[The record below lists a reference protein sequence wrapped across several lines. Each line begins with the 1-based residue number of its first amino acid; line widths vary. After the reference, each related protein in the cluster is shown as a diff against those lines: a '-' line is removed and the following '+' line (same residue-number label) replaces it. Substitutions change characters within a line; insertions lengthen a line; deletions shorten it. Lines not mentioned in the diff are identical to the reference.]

1 MFRYKNKIIAFSL
14 AILLVLVSLG
24 SVSFSTKVSKVSSSF
39 ACTTS
44 VAISTG
50 KTQVVE
56 AIADLTVKA
65 LTADIVGTIEN
76 NLKTETVEIY
86 KVRQAEEKARAEAE
100 ARAKAEAE
108 ALALKQAAEAKAKA
122 EAEAAQSK
130 ATAAGANLNGLEAE
144 ILKLINKVRADHG
157 LSQLQVVQSLTDIAR
172 TRCSDMV
179 SRGYFSHYTPEGTT
193 FFNIMRN
200 AGIGWSNAGEN
211 LGNAT
216 PAGYGSPSAFIN
228 AWMNSA
234 SHRDN
239 MLRGHYRL
247 IGVGVVDGGGRR
259 VITTIFLN

>member
-1 MFRYKNKIIAFSL
+1 MFSPKKNKIIAS
-14 AILLVLVSLG
+14 VLVVLVVIVTLA
-24 SVSFSTKVSKVSSSF
+24 SVSFSTKVSKVSGSF
-39 ACTTS
+39 ASTTS
-44 VAISTG
+44 VAISTA

-56 AIADLTVKA
+56 AVADLTVKA
-65 LTADIVGTIEN
+65 LTADLVDTIED

-86 KVRQAEEKARAEAE
+86 KAGQVEERARV
-100 ARAKAEAE
+100 EAE
-108 ALALKQAAEAKAKA
+108 ALALKQAAEVK
-122 EAEAAQSK
+122 AEAAQSK
-130 ATAAGANLNGLEAE
+130 VTAAGANLNGLEAE

-172 TRCSDMV
+172 TRSNDMV

-211 LGNAT
+211 LGNAK

-247 IGVGVVDGGGRR
+247 IGVGIVDGGGRR

>member
-56 AIADLTVKA
+56 AVADLTVKA

>member
-1 MFRYKNKIIAFSL
+1 MFRYENKIIAWMMV
-14 AILLVLVSLG
+14 ILLVLVSLG

-39 ACTTS
+39 ACATS

-65 LTADIVGTIEN
+65 LTADIVGTIED

-100 ARAKAEAE
+100 A
-108 ALALKQAAEAKAKA
+108 LAQKQAAEAKAKA

-157 LSQLQVVQSLTDIAR
+157 LSQLQIVQSLTDIAR

-200 AGIGWSNAGEN
+200 AGIGWANAGEN

-216 PAGYGSPSAFIN
+216 PASYGSPSAFIN

-247 IGVGVVDGGGRR
+247 IGVGIVDGGGRR

>member
-1 MFRYKNKIIAFSL
+1 MFSLKKNKIIAS
-14 AILLVLVSLG
+14 VLVVLVVAVTLA
-24 SVSFSTKVSKVSSSF
+24 SVSFSTKVSKVSGSF
-39 ACTTS
+39 ASTTS
-44 VAISTG
+44 VAISTA

-56 AIADLTVKA
+56 AVADLTVKA
-65 LTADIVGTIEN
+65 LTADLVGTIED

-86 KVRQAEEKARAEAE
+86 KARQVEEKARV
-100 ARAKAEAE
+100 EAE
-108 ALALKQAAEAKAKA
+108 ALAQKQAAEAK
-122 EAEAAQSK
+122 AEAAQSK

-144 ILKLINKVRADHG
+144 ILRLINSVRADHG

-172 TRCSDMV
+172 TRSNDMV

-247 IGVGVVDGGGRR
+247 VGVGIVDGGGRR

>member
-14 AILLVLVSLG
+14 MILLILVSLG
-24 SVSFSTKVSKVSSSF
+24 SVSFSTKVSKISGSF

-44 VAISTG
+44 VAVGTV
-50 KTQVVE
+50 KTKVVE
-56 AIADLTVKA
+56 AVADITVKA
-65 LTADIVGTIEN
+65 LTADIIGDIED
-76 NLKTETVEIY
+76 NLKSQTVEIY
-86 KVRQAEEKARAEAE
+86 KVRQAEEKAAAEA
-100 ARAKAEAE
+100 K
-108 ALALKQAAEAKAKA
+108 ALAQKQAAEAKARA

-130 ATAAGANLNGLEAE
+130 ATSSGANLNGLEAE
-144 ILKLINKVRADHG
+144 ILRLINKVRADHG

-172 TRCSDMV
+172 ARCNDMV
-179 SRGYFSHYTPEGTT
+179 SKGYFSHYSTDGTT

-200 AGIGWSNAGEN
+200 AGISWANAGEN

-247 IGVGVVDGGGRR
+247 VGVGIVDGGGRR
-259 VITTIFLN
+259 VVTTIFLN

>member
-1 MFRYKNKIIAFSL
+1 MFRYKNKIIASTIV
-14 AILLVLVSLG
+14 ILLVLVSLG
-24 SVSFSTKVSKVSSSF
+24 SVSFSTKVSKVSGSF

-44 VAISTG
+44 VAIESS
-50 KTQVVE
+50 KTQIVE
-56 AIADLTVKA
+56 AVTDITVKA
-65 LTADIVGTIEN
+65 LTADIIGDIED
-76 NLKTETVEIY
+76 NLENQTVEIY
-86 KVRQAEEKARAEAE
+86 KVRQAEEKARAEAL
-100 ARAKAEAE
+100 
-108 ALALKQAAEAKAKA
+108 ALAQKQAAEAKARA

-157 LSQLQVVQSLTDIAR
+157 LSQLQVIQSLTDIAR

-200 AGIGWSNAGEN
+200 SGISWSNAGEN
-211 LGNAT
+211 LGNAI
-216 PAGYGSPSAFIN
+216 PANYGSPSAFIN

-247 IGVGVVDGGGRR
+247 VGIGIVDGGGRR

>member
-1 MFRYKNKIIAFSL
+1 MFKYKNKIIAFSL
-14 AILLVLVSLG
+14 VLLLVLVSLG

-86 KVRQAEEKARAEAE
+86 KVRQAEEKARV
-100 ARAKAEAE
+100 EAE
-108 ALALKQAAEAKAKA
+108 ALAQKQAAEAKAKA

-172 TRCSDMV
+172 TRCNDMV

-247 IGVGVVDGGGRR
+247 IGVGIVDGGGRR

>member
-14 AILLVLVSLG
+14 VILLVLVSLG

-65 LTADIVGTIEN
+65 LTADIVGTIED

-100 ARAKAEAE
+100 A
-108 ALALKQAAEAKAKA
+108 LAQKQAAEAKAKA
-122 EAEAAQSK
+122 KAKAETEAAQSK

-157 LSQLQVVQSLTDIAR
+157 LSQLQIVQSLTDIAR

-200 AGIGWSNAGEN
+200 AGIGWANAGEN

-216 PAGYGSPSAFIN
+216 PASYGSPSAFIN

-247 IGVGVVDGGGRR
+247 IGVGIADGGGRR

>member
-1 MFRYKNKIIAFSL
+1 LDKAVFVFRYKNKIIALSL
-14 AILLVLVSLG
+14 VILLVLVSLG

-65 LTADIVGTIEN
+65 LTADIVGTIED
-76 NLKTETVEIY
+76 NLKNETVEIY

-100 ARAKAEAE
+100 A
-108 ALALKQAAEAKAKA
+108 LAQKQAAEAKAKA

-157 LSQLQVVQSLTDIAR
+157 LNQLQIVQSLTDIAR

>member
-1 MFRYKNKIIAFSL
+1 VFRYENKIIAWMMV
-14 AILLVLVSLG
+14 ILLVLVSLG
-24 SVSFSTKVSKVSSSF
+24 SVSFSTKVSKISSSF
-39 ACTTS
+39 ACVTS

-65 LTADIVGTIEN
+65 LTADIVGTIED

-100 ARAKAEAE
+100 A
-108 ALALKQAAEAKAKA
+108 LAQKQAAEAKAKA

-157 LSQLQVVQSLTDIAR
+157 LSQLQIVQSLTDIAR

-200 AGIGWSNAGEN
+200 AGIGWANAGEN

-216 PAGYGSPSAFIN
+216 PASYGSPSAFIN

-239 MLRGHYRL
+239 MLRGHYKL
-247 IGVGVVDGGGRR
+247 IGVGIADGGGRR

>member
-1 MFRYKNKIIAFSL
+1 MFRYKNKIIASIIV
-14 AILLVLVSLG
+14 ILLVLVSLG
-24 SVSFSTKVSKVSSSF
+24 SVSFSAKVSKVSSSF

-44 VAISTG
+44 VAIDSG
-50 KTQVVE
+50 KTYVVE
-56 AIADLTVKA
+56 AVADITVKA
-65 LTADIVGTIEN
+65 LIDGIVRSIED
-76 NLKTETVEIY
+76 NLEQETVEIY
-86 KVRQAEEKARAEAE
+86 KIRQAEKKARAEAL
-100 ARAKAEAE
+100 
-108 ALALKQAAEAKAKA
+108 ALAQKQAAEAKARA

-157 LSQLQVVQSLTDIAR
+157 LSQLQVIQSLTDIAR

-200 AGIGWSNAGEN
+200 SGISWSNAGEN

-216 PAGYGSPSAFIN
+216 PANYGSPSAFIN

-247 IGVGVVDGGGRR
+247 IGIGIVDGGGRR
-259 VITTIFLN
+259 VIATIFLN